1 MLCVRVGLSHIPLD
15 GRTFLRWLSR
25 WWRKQHESGFPSFS
39 IKGPGV
45 EVDYTIGASSAI
57 PALVFTAGAFQKK
70 FKPNEVLSE
79 DTGLGR
85 MVSVALILTI
95 DTGGERFGFF
105 LPFIDVARE
114 QTAHFYTVGIFETFS
129 GPDSVPHRPST
140 WRCIEMTGTAQ
151 SVIVPL

>member
-1 MLCVRVGLSHIPLD
+1 MAANKFVL
-15 GRTFLRWLSR
+15 
-25 WWRKQHESGFPSFS
+25 
-39 IKGPGV
+39 KGPGV

-85 MVSVALILTI
+85 LVSVALILTI

-105 LPFIDVARE
+105 LPFIDVARD
-114 QTAHFYTVGIFETFS
+114 QTAHFYTVGVQDRVSSDRTSLGLNFFWKAPAVNTSAGIAELA
-129 GPDSVPHRPST
+129 P
-140 WRCIEMTGTAQ
+140 
-151 SVIVPL
+151 IV